1 MNKKFLFGAL
11 AGGIV
16 YFLLGFLFYG
26 VLFKN
31 IYPSSEEDH
40 MLFVFLGCMTFGFML
55 SYLLNKMGVND
66 CKLGASRGAI
76 FGFMLGLY
84 SNFFMYSGMA
94 INYTNLVLDVIIMT
108 VMGAITGA
116 LIGFVFKKLNH

>member
-16 YFLLGFLFYG
+16 YYFLGFLFYG

-40 MLFVFLGCMTFGFML
+40 MLFVFLGCMTFGILL
-55 SYLLNKMGVND
+55 SYLLNKMGIND
-66 CKLGASRGAI
+66 CKSGAVSGATI
-76 FGFMLGLY
+76 SLMLGLY
-84 SNFFMYSGMA
+84 SNFFMYSSKA
-94 INYTNLVLDVIIMT
+94 VNYTYFIEDVLIMT
-108 VMGAITGA
+108 IMGAVTGA
-116 LIGFVFKKLNH
+116 